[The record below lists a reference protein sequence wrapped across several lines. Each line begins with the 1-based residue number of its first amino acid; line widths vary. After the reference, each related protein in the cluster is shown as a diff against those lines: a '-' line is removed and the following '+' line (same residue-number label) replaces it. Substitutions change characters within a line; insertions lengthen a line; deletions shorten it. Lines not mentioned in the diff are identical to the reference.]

1 MDDKLGLAEYT
12 EVLYDSVGTV
22 IIGEW
27 YTSGLDDDEDIIRT
41 VVYNMWNSY
50 YRSDLEV
57 SIRRDAEILQSFLI
71 LSIKNI
77 KV

>member
-1 MDDKLGLAEYT
+1 MVDRLGLAEYT
-12 EVLYDSVGTV
+12 DVLYDSVGNV
-22 IIGEW
+22 VIGEW
-27 YTSGLDDDEDIIRT
+27 YTSGLDDDEGIIRT